1 MDIVWSM
8 ASFNVERDMKK
19 ESGFTLIEL
28 AVTVA
33 IMAIMAAIVIPN
45 MIGWMSR
52 GRVNAAARDIVAAI
66 QKARIEAVRQNAPT
80 VVTFDSSKISDSTVD
95 FLAFIDDGQGT
106 IDDNDDGIPVGFGNN
121 EQDGTERTIFPGR
134 LPAGVS
140 ISSVSFGP
148 HTTTSFNSRA
158 IPSYSGPIT
167 LTNASGYTVIIRL
180 NSAGIPKV
188 E

>member
-1 MDIVWSM
+1 
-8 ASFNVERDMKK
+8 MKK

-80 VVTFDSSKISDSTVD
+80 VVTFNPAEISESDIR
-95 FLAFIDDGQGT
+95 FLAFLDDGQGT
-106 IDDNDDGIPVGFGNN
+106 VDNVGFGSGLQ
-121 EQDGTERTIFPGR
+121 EGTEKTIFPGR

-140 ISSVSFGP
+140 IDTVNFSLSALK
-148 HTTTSFNSRA
+148 TSFNTRA
-158 IPSYSGPIT
+158 IPSNSGDII
-167 LTNASGYTVIIRL
+167 LTNDSGYTVTIDL
-180 NSAGIPKV
+180 GSGGIPKIK
-188 E
+188 